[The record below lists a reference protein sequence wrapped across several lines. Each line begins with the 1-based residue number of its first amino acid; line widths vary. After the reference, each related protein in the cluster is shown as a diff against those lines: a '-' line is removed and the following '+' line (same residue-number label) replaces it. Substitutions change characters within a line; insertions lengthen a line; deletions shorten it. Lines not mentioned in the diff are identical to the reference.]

1 LKVTN
6 KLRCIMNKTLPIIMV
21 ILFWGLYHLGIT
33 HEGLGNTIVIVVI
46 LLAFLYVLFC
56 TKNWLKKH
64 INSN

>member
-1 LKVTN
+1 
-6 KLRCIMNKTLPIIMV
+6 MNKTLPIIMV

-33 HEGLGNTIVIVVI
+33 HEGLGNTIVTVVI